1 MVRKLCAQTFP
12 SSGIFFRPP
21 VTLLHLDGLQK
32 HFGPHA
38 VLRGASLRIDP
49 GEKIGLV
56 GRNGGGKTTLLRM
69 IEGLEQPDWGSLTLR
84 KGARL
89 GYVPQRPEFEPGISV
104 RAFVETGLEE
114 IRAMRRALETVHG
127 RLEFAQGVELERQL
141 AEQDR
146 LHHELEA
153 VADWDAERNVEV
165 VLSGI
170 GLGPE
175 FYEREAA
182 TLSGGEQSRVAL
194 ARVLV
199 AGADLLLL
207 DEPTNHLDL
216 AGIEWIEEWIEHL
229 KSAVLVVSHD
239 RRLLENAVDSIYEL
253 EHGELERY
261 PGNFTAY
268 IAQKDERFTSALRAW
283 AEQQDFL
290 RKEEAFIRKHMG
302 SQRTA
307 EAKGREKKLANLV
320 RLPCPHHDV
329 RKPVIRAHEAER
341 SGERVLE
348 ARNLSGGYP
357 GNVLFSG
364 VELRVGRGERIGIV
378 GQNGAGKTTLLRILA
393 GRLPPLAGEVDLGHK
408 AFCGYYDQDTS
419 ELREDGTPYRELRRH
434 HGDWTDQEIRDL
446 LARFLFRG
454 DDVDASIA
462 SLSGGERARLALAI
476 LLSERP
482 NWLAMDEPT
491 NHLDLAARTAL
502 EEMLSAFEGT
512 LVFVSHDR
520 AFLDALCTQII
531 EVDDGEV
538 RRYVGNYSDYRA
550 RKLAERDRARA
561 EKPAPK
567 PAPAKPAR
575 SAPGKIRNPYLF
587 EKLEKRI
594 MTLEAELKTL
604 HDSSVTEEIYRNPAK
619 LRDTQM
625 RIAEIEHE
633 LAQSNEEWEK
643 WVG

>member
-1 MVRKLCAQTFP
+1 M
-12 SSGIFFRPP
+12 
-21 VTLLHLDGLQK
+21 TLLHLDRLQK
-32 HFGPHA
+32 HFGPHE

-49 GEKIGLV
+49 GEKVGLV

-69 IEGLEQPDWGSLTLR
+69 IEGLEQPDWGSVTLS

-89 GYVPQRPEFEPGISV
+89 GYVPQRPEFPAGMSV
-104 RAFVETGLEE
+104 RAFVESGLEE
-114 IRAMRRALETVHG
+114 LRAMRRELDLVHE
-127 RLEFAQGVELERQL
+127 RLGTAQGVEQERL
-141 AEQDR
+141 LVEQDR
-146 LHHELEA
+146 LHHQLEA
-153 VADWDAERNVEV
+153 AADWDSERNVEV

-170 GLGPE
+170 GLGPQ
-175 FYEREAA
+175 FWEREAA
-182 TLSGGEQSRVAL
+182 TLSGGEKSRVAL

-199 AGADLLLL
+199 TGADLLLL

-216 AGIEWIEEWIEHL
+216 VGIEWIEEWIQHM

-239 RRLLENAVDSIYEL
+239 RRLLDNVVDSIYEL
-253 EHGELERY
+253 EHGALERY
-261 PGNFTAY
+261 SGNFTAY
-268 IAQKDERFTSALRAW
+268 IAQKEERFTSELRAYE
-283 AEQQDFL
+283 EQQDFL

-320 RLPCPHHDV
+320 RLPSPHHDV
-329 RKPVIRAHEAER
+329 RKPVIRAQKSER

-348 ARNLSGGYP
+348 TRNLSGGYP
-357 GNVLFSG
+357 GKILFKE
-364 VELRVGRGERIGIV
+364 VELRIGRGERIGIV
-378 GQNGAGKTTLLRILA
+378 GKNGAGKTTLLRILA
-393 GRLPPLAGEVDLGHK
+393 GRLPPLAGTVDLGHK

-419 ELREDGTPYRELRRH
+419 DLRADSTPYLELRRH
-434 HGDWTDQEIRDL
+434 HIDWTDQQIRDL

-454 DDVDASIA
+454 SDVEASIS
-462 SLSGGERARLALAI
+462 SLSGGERARLALSI
-476 LLSERP
+476 LLSQRP

-502 EEMLSAFEGT
+502 EEMLAAYDGP
-512 LVFVSHDR
+512 LLFVSHDR

-531 EVDDGEV
+531 EVQDGNV
-538 RRYVGNYSDYRA
+538 RRFTGNYSEYRA
-550 RKLAERDRARA
+550 SKLSERDAERTRVQAA
-561 EKPAPK
+561 KPAPK
-567 PAPAKPAR
+567 PVAPPPPKPAK

-594 MTLEAELKTL
+594 MTLEAELKSL
-604 HDSSVTEEIYRNPAK
+604 HDASLTEDVYRHPTK

-625 RIAEIEHE
+625 RIAEVEHE

-643 WVG
+643 WVS

>member
-1 MVRKLCAQTFP
+1 
-12 SSGIFFRPP
+12 
-21 VTLLHLDGLQK
+21 VTLLQLDGLQK
-32 HFGPHA
+32 HFGPQE

-49 GEKIGLV
+49 GEKVGLV

-69 IEGLEQPDWGSLTLR
+69 IEGLDQPDWGSVTLR

-89 GYVPQRPEFEPGISV
+89 GYVPQRPEFEPGIGV
-104 RAFVETGLEE
+104 RAFVEQGLEE
-114 IRAMRRALETVHG
+114 LRAMRRELELVHE
-127 RLEFAQGVELERQL
+127 RVSLAQGVELERLL

-146 LHHELEA
+146 LHQQLEA

-170 GLGPE
+170 GLGPQ
-175 FYEREAA
+175 FWEREAA
-182 TLSGGEQSRVAL
+182 TLSGGEKSRVAL

-253 EHGELERY
+253 EHGQLERY
-261 PGNFTAY
+261 PGNYSAY
-268 IAQKDERFTSALRAW
+268 IALKDERFTSALSAW
-283 AEQQDFL
+283 EEQQDFI
-290 RKEEAFIRKHMG
+290 RKEEAFIKKHMG

-307 EAKGREKKLANLV
+307 EAKGREKKLSNLV
-320 RLPCPHHDV
+320 RLACPHHDV
-329 RKPVIRAHEAER
+329 RRPVIRAHESER

-357 GNVLFSG
+357 GKLLFRD

-378 GQNGAGKTTLLRILA
+378 GKNGAGKTTLLRILA
-393 GRLPPLAGEVDLGHK
+393 GRLAPLAGTVDVGHK

-419 ELREDGTPYRELRRH
+419 ELREDSTPYLELRRNH
-434 HGDWTDQEIRDL
+434 SDWTDQQIRDL

-454 DDVDASIA
+454 DGVDASIA

-476 LLSERP
+476 LLSRRP

-502 EEMLSAFEGT
+502 EEMLAQYEGT

-531 EVDDGEV
+531 EVQDGEV
-538 RRYVGNYSDYRA
+538 RLFPGNYSDYHA
-550 RKLAERDRARA
+550 RKLAERSRAQA

-567 PAPAKPAR
+567 ERPRPTK
-575 SAPGKIRNPYLF
+575 STPGKIRNPYLF
-587 EKLEKRI
+587 EKLEQRI

-604 HDSSVTEEIYRNPAK
+604 HEASTTEEVYRNAAK
-619 LRDTQM
+619 LRDTQT

-643 WVG
+643 WVS

>member
-1 MVRKLCAQTFP
+1 M
-12 SSGIFFRPP
+12 
-21 VTLLHLDGLQK
+21 TLLHLDRIQK
-32 HFGPHA
+32 HFGPHE

-49 GEKIGLV
+49 GEKVGLV

-69 IEGLEQPDWGSLTLR
+69 IEGLEQPDWGTVTLA

-89 GYVPQRPEFEPGISV
+89 GYVPQRPEFEPGLSV
-104 RAFVETGLEE
+104 RAFVEQGLAE
-114 IRAMRRALETVHG
+114 IRALRRELDRIHE
-127 RLEFAQGVELERQL
+127 RLGHAQGVEQERL
-141 AEQDR
+141 LSEQDR
-146 LHHELEA
+146 LHHQLEA

-170 GLGPE
+170 GLGPS
-175 FYEREAA
+175 FWEREAA
-182 TLSGGEQSRVAL
+182 TLSGGERSRVAL

-261 PGNFTAY
+261 PGNFSAY

-283 AEQQDFL
+283 EEQQDFI
-290 RKEEAFIRKHMG
+290 RKEEVFIKKHMG

-307 EAKGREKKLANLV
+307 EAKGREKKLSNLT
-320 RLPCPHHDV
+320 RLSCPHHDV
-329 RKPVIRAHEAER
+329 RKPVIRAQQSER

-348 ARNLSGGYP
+348 ARGLSGGYP
-357 GNVLFSG
+357 GKLLFRD

-378 GQNGAGKTTLLRILA
+378 GKNGAGKTTLLRILA

-419 ELREDGTPYRELRRH
+419 DLREDSTPYRELRRH
-434 HGDWTDQEIRDL
+434 HADWLDQQIRDL

-454 DDVDASIA
+454 NDVDASIA

-476 LLSERP
+476 LLSQRP

-502 EEMLSAFEGT
+502 EEMLAAYDGT
-512 LVFVSHDR
+512 LIFVSHDR

-531 EVDDGEV
+531 EVQDGQV
-538 RRYVGNYSDYRA
+538 RRFTGNYSDYHS
-550 RKLAERDRARA
+550 RKLAERDGERTRVQAVKPPPKPA
-561 EKPAPK
+561 APEKPAK
-567 PAPAKPAR
+567 

-604 HDSSVTEEIYRNPAK
+604 HEASTTEDVYRNPAK

-625 RIAEIEHE
+625 RIAEVEHE

-643 WVG
+643 WVS

>member
-1 MVRKLCAQTFP
+1 M
-12 SSGIFFRPP
+12 
-21 VTLLHLDGLQK
+21 TLLHLDRLQK
-32 HFGPHA
+32 HFGPQQ

-49 GEKIGLV
+49 GEKVGLV

-69 IEGLEQPDWGSLTLR
+69 IEGLEQPDWGSVTLR

-89 GYVPQRPEFEPGISV
+89 GYVPQRPEFAPGVSV
-104 RAFVETGLEE
+104 RSFVESGLEE
-114 IRAMRRALETVHG
+114 LRAMRRELELVHE
-127 RLEFAQGVELERQL
+127 RVSTAQGVELERLL
-141 AEQDR
+141 AEQER
-146 LHHELEA
+146 LHQQLEA

-170 GLGPE
+170 GLGPQ
-175 FYEREAA
+175 FWEREAA
-182 TLSGGEQSRVAL
+182 TLSGGEKSRVAL

-199 AGADLLLL
+199 AGTDLLLL

-216 AGIEWIEEWIEHL
+216 VGIEWIEEWIEHL

-283 AEQQDFL
+283 EEQQDFL

-329 RKPVIRAHEAER
+329 RKPVIRAQKSER

-357 GNVLFSG
+357 GKILFKD

-378 GQNGAGKTTLLRILA
+378 GKNGAGKTTLLRILA
-393 GRLPPLAGEVDLGHK
+393 GRLAPLAGEVDLGHK

-419 ELREDGTPYRELRRH
+419 DLREDGTPYRELRRH
-434 HGDWTDQEIRDL
+434 HSDWTDQQIRDL

-454 DDVDASIA
+454 DEVDAAIA

-502 EEMLSAFEGT
+502 EEMLSAYDGT
-512 LVFVSHDR
+512 LIFVSHDR

-531 EVDDGEV
+531 EVQDGEV
-538 RRYVGNYSDYRA
+538 RRFTGNYSDYHA
-550 RKLAERDRARA
+550 RKLAERDRERERVQAV
-561 EKPAPK
+561 KPAPK
-567 PAPAKPAR
+567 PVVQEKPVK
-575 SAPGKIRNPYLF
+575 STPGKIRNPYLF

-604 HDSSVTEEIYRNPAK
+604 HDASITEEVYRNAAR
-619 LRDTQM
+619 LRDTQT
-625 RIAEIEHE
+625 RIAEVEHE

-643 WVG
+643 WVS

>member
-1 MVRKLCAQTFP
+1 
-12 SSGIFFRPP
+12 
-21 VTLLHLDGLQK
+21 VTLLHLDRLQK
-32 HFGPHA
+32 HFGPHQ
-38 VLRGASLRIDP
+38 VLNSASLRIDP
-49 GEKIGLV
+49 GEKVGLV

-69 IEGLEQPDWGSLTLR
+69 IEGLEQPDWGSVTLR

-89 GYVPQRPEFEPGISV
+89 GYVPQRPEFAPGTSV
-104 RAFVETGLEE
+104 RAFVEQGLEE
-114 IRAMRRALETVHG
+114 IRALRRELESVHE
-127 RLEFAQGVELERQL
+127 RLGSAEGVEQERLL

-146 LHHELEA
+146 LHQQLEA

-170 GLGPE
+170 GLGPQ
-175 FYEREAA
+175 FWEREAA
-182 TLSGGEQSRVAL
+182 TLSGGEKSRVAL

-229 KSAVLVVSHD
+229 PSAVLVVSHD
-239 RRLLENAVDSIYEL
+239 RRLLDNAVDSIYEL
-253 EHGELERY
+253 EHGTLERY
-261 PGNFTAY
+261 AGNFSAY
-268 IAQKDERFTSALRAW
+268 LAQKEERFTAALRAYE
-283 AEQQDFL
+283 EQQDFL

-320 RLPCPHHDV
+320 RLASPHHDV
-329 RKPVIRAHEAER
+329 RRPVIHAPKSER

-348 ARNLSGGYP
+348 TRALSGGYP
-357 GNVLFSG
+357 GKTLFED
-364 VELRVGRGERIGIV
+364 VELRVGRGERLGIV
-378 GQNGAGKTTLLRILA
+378 GRNGAGKTTLLRILA
-393 GRLPPLAGEVDLGHK
+393 GRQAPLSGSVDLGHK
-408 AFCGYYDQDTS
+408 ANCGYYDQDTS
-419 ELREDGTPYRELRRH
+419 DLREDSTPYLELRRQH
-434 HGDWTDQEIRDL
+434 ADWTDQQIRDL

-454 DDVDASIA
+454 GEVDAAIA
-462 SLSGGERARLALAI
+462 SLSGGERARLALSI
-476 LLSERP
+476 LLSQRP

-502 EEMLSAFEGT
+502 EEMLSDFEGT

-520 AFLDALCTQII
+520 AFLDALCTQILV
-531 EVDDGEV
+531 VDDGRV
-538 RRYVGNYSDYRA
+538 QRYTGNYTDYHA
-550 RKLAERDRARA
+550 RKLAEQRRAPA

-567 PAPAKPAR
+567 PLPKEKPAK
-575 SAPGKIRNPYLF
+575 STPGKIRNPYLF
-587 EKLEKRI
+587 EKLEQRI
-594 MTLEAELKTL
+594 MKLESELKTL
-604 HDSSVTEEIYRNPAK
+604 HESSTTEDVYRNPAR
-619 LRDTQM
+619 LRETQT

>member
-1 MVRKLCAQTFP
+1 
-12 SSGIFFRPP
+12 
-21 VTLLHLDGLQK
+21 VTLLHLDRLQK
-32 HFGPHA
+32 HFGPQE

-49 GEKIGLV
+49 GEKVGLV

-69 IEGLEQPDWGSLTLR
+69 IEGLEQPDWGSVNLR

-104 RAFVETGLEE
+104 RAFVEQGLEE
-114 IRAMRRALETVHG
+114 IRAMRRELDAVHA
-127 RLEFAQGVELERQL
+127 RLESAQGVELERLL

-146 LHHELEA
+146 LHQQLEA

-170 GLGPE
+170 GLGPQ
-175 FYEREAA
+175 FWEREAA
-182 TLSGGEQSRVAL
+182 TLSGGERSRVAL

-229 KSAVLVVSHD
+229 KSSVLIVSHD

-253 EHGELERY
+253 EHGELERF

-268 IAQKDERFTSALRAW
+268 IAQKEERFASAMKAW
-283 AEQQDFL
+283 EEQQDFL

-320 RLPCPHHDV
+320 RLACPHHDV
-329 RKPVIRAHEAER
+329 RKPVIRSQESER

-348 ARNLSGGYP
+348 ARDLSGGYP
-357 GNVLFSG
+357 GKILFED

-378 GQNGAGKTTLLRILA
+378 GKNGAGKTTLLRILA
-393 GRLPPLAGEVDLGHK
+393 GRLAPLAGQVDLGHK
-408 AFCGYYDQDTS
+408 ALCGYYDQDTS
-419 ELREDGTPYRELRRH
+419 DLREDGTPYSELRRH
-434 HGDWTDQEIRDL
+434 HSDWLDQRIRDL

-454 DDVDASIA
+454 NDVEASIA

-502 EEMLSAFEGT
+502 EEMLSAYDGT
-512 LVFVSHDR
+512 LIFVSHDR

-531 EVDDGEV
+531 EVQDGDV
-538 RRYVGNYSDYRA
+538 RQYTGNYTSYHA
-550 RKLAERDRARA
+550 RKLAGKERVPTP
-561 EKPAPK
+561 KPAPK
-567 PAPAKPAR
+567 PVAKEKPAPVK
-575 SAPGKIRNPYLF
+575 STPGKIRNPYLF

-604 HDSSVTEEIYRNPAK
+604 HDASITEEVYRNATK

-625 RIAEIEHE
+625 RIAEVEHE

>member
-1 MVRKLCAQTFP
+1 
-12 SSGIFFRPP
+12 
-21 VTLLHLDGLQK
+21 VTLLHLDRLQK
-32 HFGPHA
+32 HFGPQQ

-49 GEKIGLV
+49 GDKVGLV

-69 IEGLEQPDWGSLTLR
+69 IEGLEQPDWGSVNLR

-89 GYVPQRPEFEPGISV
+89 GYVPQRPEFAPGISV
-104 RAFVETGLEE
+104 RAFVESGLEE
-114 IRAMRRALETVHG
+114 LRAMRRELESVHE
-127 RLEFAQGVELERQL
+127 LVSSAQGVELERLL

-146 LHHELEA
+146 LHQQLEA

-170 GLGPE
+170 GLGPQ
-175 FYEREAA
+175 FWEREAA
-182 TLSGGEQSRVAL
+182 TLSGGEKSRVAL

-199 AGADLLLL
+199 AGTDLLLL

-253 EHGELERY
+253 EHGELEQY
-261 PGNFTAY
+261 PGNFSAY

-283 AEQQDFL
+283 EEQQDFL

-307 EAKGREKKLANLV
+307 EAKGREKKLANLT

-329 RKPVIRAHEAER
+329 RKPVIRAQTSER

-357 GNVLFSG
+357 GKLLFRE

-378 GQNGAGKTTLLRILA
+378 GKNGAGKTTLLRILA
-393 GRLPPLAGEVDLGHK
+393 GRLAPLAGTVDVGHK
-408 AFCGYYDQDTS
+408 ALCGYYDQDTS
-419 ELREDGTPYRELRRH
+419 DLREDGTPYRELRRH
-434 HGDWTDQEIRDL
+434 HGDWTDQQIRDL

-462 SLSGGERARLALAI
+462 SLSGGERARLALAV
-476 LLSERP
+476 LLSNRP

-502 EEMLSAFEGT
+502 EEMLAAFDGT
-512 LVFVSHDR
+512 LLFVSHDR
-520 AFLDALCTQII
+520 AFLDALCTQIL
-531 EVDDGEV
+531 EVQDGEV
-538 RRYVGNYSDYRA
+538 RRFTGNYSDYHA
-550 RKLAERDRARA
+550 KKLSERDRERERVQAV
-561 EKPAPK
+561 KPAPK
-567 PAPAKPAR
+567 PVLQEKPAPPKPT
-575 SAPGKIRNPYLF
+575 PGKIRNPYLF
-587 EKLEKRI
+587 EKLERRI

-604 HDSSVTEEIYRNPAK
+604 HDASITEEVYRNAAK

>member
-1 MVRKLCAQTFP
+1 
-12 SSGIFFRPP
+12 
-21 VTLLHLDGLQK
+21 VTLLHLDRLQK
-32 HFGPHA
+32 HFGPQE

-49 GEKIGLV
+49 GEKVGLV

-69 IEGLEQPDWGSLTLR
+69 IEGLEQPDWGAVNLR

-104 RAFVETGLEE
+104 RAFVEQGLEE
-114 IRAMRRALETVHG
+114 IRSMRRELDAVHG
-127 RLEFAQGVELERQL
+127 RLESAQGVELERLL

-146 LHHELEA
+146 LHQQLEA

-170 GLGPE
+170 GLGPQ
-175 FYEREAA
+175 FWEREAA
-182 TLSGGEQSRVAL
+182 TLSGGEKSRVAL

-229 KSAVLVVSHD
+229 KSSVLVVSHD

-253 EHGELERY
+253 EHGELERF

-268 IAQKDERFTSALRAW
+268 IAQKEERFTSALKAW
-283 AEQQDFL
+283 EEQQDFL

-307 EAKGREKKLANLV
+307 EAKGREKKLSNLV
-320 RLPCPHHDV
+320 RLVCPHHDV
-329 RKPVIRAHEAER
+329 RKPVIRAQKSER

-357 GNVLFSG
+357 GKVLFKDI
-364 VELRVGRGERIGIV
+364 ELRVGRGERIGIV
-378 GQNGAGKTTLLRILA
+378 GKNGAGKTTLLRILA
-393 GRLPPLAGEVDLGHK
+393 GRLAPLAGEVDLGHK

-419 ELREDGTPYRELRRH
+419 ELREDGTPYSELRRH
-434 HGDWTDQEIRDL
+434 HSDWLDQQIRDL

-454 DDVDASIA
+454 NDVDASIR

-502 EEMLSAFEGT
+502 EEMLSAYDGT
-512 LVFVSHDR
+512 LIFVSHDR

-531 EVDDGEV
+531 EVQDGEV
-538 RRYVGNYSDYRA
+538 RQYAGNYSSYHA
-550 RKLAERDRARA
+550 RKLAEKERVQPA
-561 EKPAPK
+561 KPAPK
-567 PAPAKPAR
+567 PVAKEKPAPVK

-604 HDSSVTEEIYRNPAK
+604 HDASITEEVYRNATK

-625 RIAEIEHE
+625 RIAEVEHE
-633 LAQSNEEWEK
+633 LAQSNEEWEN